1 MEMMQKDIDSLKGR
15 NPFNVPEGYFEG
27 LEDRIMEQL
36 PELPPLEEESEEISL
51 FDRIKPVLYLAAV
64 FVGLGFFFKIIAPE
78 EETMEQSNFL
88 LVKAD
93 AEAEALAEQEYD
105 EDEAYW
111 EFLEEEYLE
120 KMMIEEFDNEQ

>member
-36 PELPPLEEESEEISL
+36 PELPPMEEESEEISL

-78 EETMEQSNFL
+78 EETMDQSNFL

>member
-78 EETMEQSNFL
+78 EETMDQSNFL

>member
-1 MEMMQKDIDSLKGR
+1 MEMMQKDIDSLKRR

-36 PELPPLEEESEEISL
+36 PELPPMEEESEEISL

-78 EETMEQSNFL
+78 EETMDQSNFL

>member
-78 EETMEQSNFL
+78 EETMDQSNFL

-120 KMMIEEFDNEQ
+120 KMMIEEFDNE

>member
-36 PELPPLEEESEEISL
+36 PELPPMEEESEEISL